1 MGWCVVFPF
10 FACIYRYSKYS
21 SKLFKVNWEA
31 SQTFVIKLFS
41 STSCPYKLKGPLPNP
56 YKVGCCFSLFQFSM
70 LLKVRKNV
78 QDNIRIYQNIC
89 ERSCFFCFPFM
100 PLQSGRS
107 PSKHNTVWVGMRT
120 MFVLPI
126 SSNKMRS
133 DLITSGKISKDRID
147 RRVDRRVDS
156 ILYTEKW
163 KRDETERES
172 VSVYVCVPV

>member
-89 ERSCFFCFPFM
+89 ERSCFFLL
-100 PLQSGRS
+100 PLHAPTKWEVPIETQYSMGRHADDVCIAD
-107 PSKHNTVWVGMRT
+107 KFKQDEKRFNNIRQDQQ
-120 MFVLPI
+120 
-126 SSNKMRS
+126 RS
-133 DLITSGKISKDRID
+133 DR
-147 RRVDRRVDS
+147 
-156 ILYTEKW
+156 
-163 KRDETERES
+163 
-172 VSVYVCVPV
+172 